1 MNIFHSFSAIV
12 PSEIQKHDPEVQ
24 RAFFRAMWSGE
35 VQVYRGR
42 IMFIGQDRAGKT
54 SLKKSLLGIPFDPQE
69 DSTVGIEV
77 DPSKFEVDVD
87 HAINWQPTEQKDLA
101 VHEFE
106 DDIAKIIATE
116 YQNSLSVQVIAINNI
131 QGFLI
136 SFTRAFL
143 FLVSFN
149 FLIIIKFYI
158 LGAFLIKQSLHSRL
172 LDMRLFIAN
181 SALRASLAIYHLISN
196 AHSWNNC

>member
-1 MNIFHSFSAIV
+1 MNIFHSFSATV

-24 RAFFRAMWSGE
+24 RAFLRAMWSGE

-101 VHEFE
+101 VHGFE
-106 DDIAKIIATE
+106 DDKAKKIATE
-116 YQNSLSVQVIAINNI
+116 YQN
-131 QGFLI
+131 
-136 SFTRAFL
+136 
-143 FLVSFN
+143 
-149 FLIIIKFYI
+149 
-158 LGAFLIKQSLHSRL
+158 
-172 LDMRLFIAN
+172 
-181 SALRASLAIYHLISN
+181 
-196 AHSWNNC
+196 

>member
-54 SLKKSLLGIPFDPQE
+54 SLKKSLLGMPFDPQE

-116 YQNSLSVQVIAINNI
+116 YQNSLSVQVIAINNS
-131 QGFLI
+131 QGFQI

-158 LGAFLIKQSLHSRL
+158 LGAFLIK
-172 LDMRLFIAN
+172 
-181 SALRASLAIYHLISN
+181 
-196 AHSWNNC
+196 